1 MDYKGNI
8 QVGYSPYLIF
18 ICRKDGDILIDYKS
32 TIKLIKE
39 IDWKLIL
46 IVIAIFTFGLIILS
60 SATHVNK
67 SGSYSQL
74 FKQGLAFGLGLGMI
88 ILILLV
94 DYNFLGKYY
103 KGLYVISLVLLAIVL
118 VPGLGAERGGARSW
132 LELGPL
138 DFQTSEIV
146 KLTFILSYAKI
157 IESKRGKLN
166 NIKEI
171 IPVVIYAVP
180 FIGLLFAQP
189 DLGTAIVFSCI
200 IAGMLFTAG
209 LDIGLIKKVMI
220 LFLVSLPVMYMLM
233 ASHQKDRIEAFLN
246 PEDVTLKGNYQV
258 MQSLIAI
265 GSGGTTGKGLYN
277 GTQNQEGYLPV
288 QDSDFIFAVIG
299 EELGAVGMITVI
311 GLYILFLTRM
321 IYIAREAKD
330 FYGTLIVVGVMSMF
344 AYQIIQ
350 NIGMTVALIPVTGVT
365 LPFISYGGSS
375 LLTSMANLGLVL
387 NVCMRKKK
395 INF

>member
-1 MDYKGNI
+1 M
-8 QVGYSPYLIF
+8 
-18 ICRKDGDILIDYKS
+18 IDYKS
-32 TIKLIKE
+32 TIKLVKE
-39 IDWKLIL
+39 LDWKLIFT
-46 IVIAIFTFGLIILS
+46 VIAIFIFGLVILS
-60 SATHVNK
+60 SATHANK
-67 SGSYSQL
+67 SGVYIQL
-74 FKQGLAFGLGLGMI
+74 YKQGLAFGLGLGMI
-88 ILILLV
+88 ILILLI

-103 KGLYVISLVLLAIVL
+103 KALYIVSLILLAIVL
-118 VPGLGAERGGARSW
+118 IPGIGEVRGGARSW
-132 LELGPL
+132 ISIGPL
-138 DFQTSEIV
+138 DFQTSELA

-157 IESKRGKLN
+157 VESRKGKLN
-166 NIKEI
+166 NIKEL
-171 IPVVIYAVP
+171 IPVIIYALP

-200 IAGMLFTAG
+200 IVGMLFTSG
-209 LDIGLIKKVMI
+209 LDLTLIKRTI
-220 LFLVSLPVMYMLM
+220 LVILVLLPVMYMLM
-233 ASHQKDRIEAFLN
+233 APHQKDRIEAFLN

-265 GSGGTTGKGLYN
+265 GSGGPGGKGLYN

-288 QDSDFIFAVIG
+288 QESDFIFAVIG
-299 EELGAVGMITVI
+299 EELGAVGMITI
-311 GLYILFLTRM
+311 MLLYIIFLIRM
-321 IYIAREAKD
+321 IIIARDAKD

-375 LLTSMANLGLVL
+375 LLTSLANLGLVL

>member
-1 MDYKGNI
+1 M
-8 QVGYSPYLIF
+8 
-18 ICRKDGDILIDYKS
+18 
-32 TIKLIKE
+32 
-39 IDWKLIL
+39 
-46 IVIAIFTFGLIILS
+46 LS
-60 SATHVNK
+60 SATHANET
-67 SGSYSQL
+67 GSYL
-74 FKQGLAFGLGLGMI
+74 KLYKQGLAFILGLGMI
-88 ILILLV
+88 VVILMF

-103 KGLYVISLVLLAIVL
+103 KELYVISVIL
-118 VPGLGAERGGARSW
+118 LGAVLIPGIGHEQMGARSW
-132 LELGPL
+132 VKIGPL
-138 DFQTSEIV
+138 NLQTSEIV

-157 IESKRGKLN
+157 VESKRGKLST
-166 NIKEI
+166 IKDLV
-171 IPVVIYAVP
+171 PVIIYAVP

-189 DLGTAIVFSCI
+189 DLGTAIVFMCI
-200 IAGMLFTAG
+200 IAGMLFAAG
-209 LDIGLIKKVMI
+209 LDTKIIKRGIMI
-220 LFLVSLPVMYMLM
+220 ILVSMPLMYLM
-233 ASHQKDRIEAFLN
+233 MAPHQKVRIEAFLN

-265 GSGGTTGKGLYN
+265 GSGGFTGKGLYN
-277 GTQNQEGYLPV
+277 GTQNQEGFLPV

-299 EELGAVGMITVI
+299 EELGVLGMLFVI
-311 GLYILFLTRM
+311 VMFGIFLIRM
-321 IYIAREAKD
+321 LAIARDAKD

-365 LPFISYGGSS
+365 LPFVSYGGSS

>member
-1 MDYKGNI
+1 M
-8 QVGYSPYLIF
+8 
-18 ICRKDGDILIDYKS
+18 IDYKS
-32 TIKLIKE
+32 SIKLIKE
-39 IDWKLIL
+39 LDWKLIL
-46 IVIAIFTFGLIILS
+46 TVLTIFIFGLVILS
-60 SATHVNK
+60 SATHANK
-67 SGSYSQL
+67 SGNYMQL
-74 FKQGLAFGLGLGMI
+74 YKQGLAFILGMGMI
-88 ILILLV
+88 ILILLI

-103 KGLYVISLVLLAIVL
+103 KGLYVISLVLLVVVL
-118 VPGLGAERGGARSW
+118 IPGIGAERGGARSW
-132 LELGPL
+132 LALGPL

-157 IESKRGKLN
+157 VESKRGKLN
-166 NIKEI
+166 TIKDI
-171 IPVVIYAVP
+171 IPVAIYAMP

-209 LDIGLIKKVMI
+209 LDIKLIKRAMI
-220 LFLVSLPVMYMLM
+220 IILVSLPLMYMMM
-233 ASHQKDRIEAFLN
+233 ATHQKQRIEAFLN

-258 MQSLIAI
+258 VQSLIAI
-265 GSGGTTGKGLYN
+265 GSGGPTGKGLYN

-299 EELGAVGMITVI
+299 EELGAVGMIVVVC
-311 GLYILFLTRM
+311 LYAIFLTRM

-375 LLTSMANLGLVL
+375 LLTSLANLGLVL

>member
-1 MDYKGNI
+1 MI
-8 QVGYSPYLIF
+8 E
-18 ICRKDGDILIDYKS
+18 YKS
-32 TIKLIKE
+32 TIKLIKQL
-39 IDWKLIL
+39 DWKLIITVL
-46 IVIAIFTFGLIILS
+46 AIFGFGLVVLS
-60 SATHVNK
+60 SATHAQITGN
-67 SGSYSQL
+67 YWQIY
-74 FKQGLAFGLGLGMI
+74 KQGSAFGLGVLMI
-88 ILILLV
+88 IGILLF

-103 KGLYVISLVLLAIVL
+103 KALYIVSLLLLAVIL
-118 VPGLGAERGGARSW
+118 IPGIGAERGGARSW
-132 LELGPL
+132 LNLGPL

-157 IESKRGKLN
+157 VESKKGKLN

-171 IPVVIYAVP
+171 MPVVIYAVP

-209 LDIGLIKKVMI
+209 LDIKLIKRCIVAVLVTLPLMYLVMA
-220 LFLVSLPVMYMLM
+220 P
-233 ASHQKDRIEAFLN
+233 HQKERIDAFLH
-246 PEDVTLKGNYQV
+246 PDDPTKKGNYQV
-258 MQSLIAI
+258 MQSMIAI
-265 GSGGTTGKGLYN
+265 GSGGVTGKGLYN
-277 GTQNQEGYLPV
+277 GTQNQEGFLPV
-288 QDSDFIFAVIG
+288 QESDFIFAVIG
-299 EELGAVGMITVI
+299 EELGVVGMAAVI
-311 GLYILFLTRM
+311 GLYALFLTRM
-321 IYIAREAKD
+321 IYIAKEAKD

-375 LLTSMANLGLVL
+375 LLTSLANLGLVL
-387 NVCMRKKK
+387 NVCMRRKK